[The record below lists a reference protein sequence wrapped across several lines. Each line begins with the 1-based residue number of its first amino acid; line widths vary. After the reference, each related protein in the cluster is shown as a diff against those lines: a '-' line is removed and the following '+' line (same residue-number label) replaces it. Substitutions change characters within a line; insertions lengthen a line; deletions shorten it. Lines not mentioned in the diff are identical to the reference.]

1 MKKKKEMV
9 RLTLSHLSSE
19 LKFEEWLK
27 NNFEI
32 FQDLNSVNSRKIP
45 IKVKKKPVKITNSV
59 KLTILKYIKDN
70 LYGKKLSNIEE
81 YKEALDKI
89 ITSVSYDKKEEK
101 NEK

>member
-9 RLTLSHLSSE
+9 HLTLNHLTSE
-19 LKFEEWLK
+19 LKFEKWLE

-32 FQDLNSVNSRKIP
+32 FQGAKDVSSINTSI
-45 IKVKKKPVKITNSV
+45 KKPIKITNSV

-70 LYGKKLSNIEE
+70 LYGKELSNIEE

-89 ITSVSYDKKEEK
+89 ITSVSYDKKEESK
-101 NEK
+101 

>member
-9 RLTLSHLSSE
+9 HLTLSNLTSE
-19 LKFEEWLK
+19 LKFEEWLE

-32 FQDLNSVNSRKIP
+32 FQSSDNVNST
-45 IKVKKKPVKITNSV
+45 KKQIKITNSV

-70 LYGKKLSNIEE
+70 LYGKELSNIEE

>member
-9 RLTLSHLSSE
+9 HLTLSHLSSE

-27 NNFEI
+27 SNFEI
-32 FQDLNSVNSRKIP
+32 FQDLNSVNSRKRP

-101 NEK
+101 K